1 MSSQK
6 ILAARFERHKLRAV
20 TISPVQQMYCRHL
33 PVLAERWGG
42 NSLKPRTIP
51 SYHLHTQ
58 PSFCHVSC
66 FRRRWAPLPAH
77 KPLLCCDTLR
87 EMCHRVADRKWMV
100 SQTHRQLT
108 NTEDSSKCGGGV
120 DAATAWWQPAACDAA
135 LLAEGPTPVLE
146 GIAFPL
152 LMVTNLGRRSR
163 KLKCSF
169 SD

>member
-1 MSSQK
+1 MSLQK
-6 ILAARFERHKLRAV
+6 ILAARTQTSCCHYFTCPAN
-20 TISPVQQMYCRHL
+20 
-33 PVLAERWGG
+33 VLSTFASFSRTVGG

-51 SYHLHTQ
+51 SYHLHMQ

-66 FRRRWAPLPAH
+66 FRRRWAPLPAR

-135 LLAEGPTPVLE
+135 LLAEGLTPVLE

-163 KLKCSF
+163 KLQMNTF
-169 SD
+169 RR